1 MKNKIAKLE
10 EEMSQLKKKQSS
22 ANFWDYEQIKEK
34 WVKEFKR
41 EMLADI
47 KSNGLEIGS
56 RWKVQQQGTS
66 LAIRD
71 LEGSKNKDSRF
82 AVAAETYSNSK

>member
-1 MKNKIAKLE
+1 MLE
-10 EEMSQLKKKQSS
+10 EISELKKRQHASC

-34 WVKEFKR
+34 WVKDFKR

-66 LAIRD
+66 FAIRD

-82 AVAAETYSNSK
+82 AFAAETYSNPK